1 MRPSVGGVT
10 SAARRSRLRWDGTN
24 HGADYRGDV
33 GVIGE
38 LFPGQKLTDEGSE
51 DSDGQTHRPRV
62 EIDLDAGVVRL
73 GPIAPSTTDK
83 PSE

>member
-1 MRPSVGGVT
+1 MRPSVGRHRPSV
-10 SAARRSRLRWDGTN
+10 ARDGSGCHD
-24 HGADYRGDV
+24 HGADYRGGV

-73 GPIAPSTTDK
+73 GPVAPSPTDE
-83 PSE
+83 PRE